1 MTLSPE
7 HINVFPDQVLL
18 QSIRSAYQTPS
29 VLSNS
34 AISKPNSSSLPPH
47 LLPPP
52 AFPMPVNLPLNQTL
66 ETHSTLYYNI
76 SSLHLQ
82 TSYYHQVLTNLPP
95 EYFLNLS
102 SSSVLNTTVLFPS
115 FYHLPP
121 RIIQLL
127 TLFST
132 SWEATL
138 IPYSCC

>member
-7 HINVFPDQVLL
+7 HISVSPDQVLL

-34 AISKPNSSSLPPH
+34 AISKPNSSSFATTLA
-47 LLPPP
+47 PPP
-52 AFPMPVNLPLNQTL
+52 AFPMPVNLPSNQTL
-66 ETHSTLYYNI
+66 EIHSILYYNI
-76 SSLHLQ
+76 SSSSSPNILL
-82 TSYYHQVLTNLPP
+82 SPGLTNLPP

-102 SSSVLNTTVLFPS
+102 SSSVVNTTVLFQS
-115 FYHLPP
+115 LYHLPP

-138 IPYSCC
+138 IPYCCC